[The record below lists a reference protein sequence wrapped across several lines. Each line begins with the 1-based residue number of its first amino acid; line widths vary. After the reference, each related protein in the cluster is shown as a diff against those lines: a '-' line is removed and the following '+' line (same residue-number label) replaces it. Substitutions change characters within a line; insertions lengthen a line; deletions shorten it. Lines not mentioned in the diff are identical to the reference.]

1 MNMDTLLIVYLTG
14 VVINAVLAVIIWRDL
29 TAEKLLVKVKTFI
42 LAVSVLLSFV
52 TWIYVLLH
60 IILSMRVHI
69 EIKRQRNESD
79 IH

>member
-1 MNMDTLLIVYLTG
+1 MSTLLIVYLTG

-42 LAVSVLLSFV
+42 LALSVLLSFV

-69 EIKRQRNESD
+69 EIKKHKNESD

>member
-1 MNMDTLLIVYLTG
+1 MSTLLIVYLTG

>member
-1 MNMDTLLIVYLTG
+1 MDTLLIVYLTG

-42 LAVSVLLSFV
+42 LALSVLLSFV

>member
-1 MNMDTLLIVYLTG
+1 MNMDTLLIVYLVG
-14 VVINAVLAVIIWRDL
+14 VVINAVLAAIIWRDL
-29 TAEKLLVKVKTFI
+29 TAEKMLVKVRTFI
-42 LAVSVLLSFV
+42 LALSVLLSFV

-69 EIKRQRNESD
+69 EIKRQRNETD

>member
-1 MNMDTLLIVYLTG
+1 MSTLLIVYLTG

-42 LAVSVLLSFV
+42 LALSVLLSFV

>member
-1 MNMDTLLIVYLTG
+1 MDTLLIVYLTG

>member
-1 MNMDTLLIVYLTG
+1 MNMSTLLIVYLTG

-42 LAVSVLLSFV
+42 LALSVLLSFV

-69 EIKRQRNESD
+69 EIKHRNESD